1 MKSLDMLNMEVS
13 MAVDHSRSLIWA
25 YWADAAEKSPAQQLR
40 GWGRFWIVFTETY
53 RRAGGDTSV
62 DCWRRRRR
70 RRRRCDVT
78 ERRGDDWL
86 SHASRDVSRVPI
98 VSPLA
103 HRRCLSPASRFLD
116 VKTGSSRSPKKVFFL
131 NCFFK
136 FSQRQGHSMCSEND
150 HEICSDRTNWPL
162 DEKCTRLV
170 GGRPCFSMVT
180 AYFICQ
186 IRVRGNKVDITI
198 SERYHSPEKMTDEGD
213 IRKERRRTGPVGRPY
228 WCATFW
234 FVLLFFLLCV
244 FIFDFRRF
252 SHRICIGDLLDENT
266 RPFSYW
272 ALRLARDG
280 VAFFF

>member
-1 MKSLDMLNMEVS
+1 MRLKSRPLSSFVAEVGFELCS
-13 MAVDHSRSLIWA
+13 QKPIGAPAVTRASIVGGGGGGGGGAVTSPSAGAMIGWVTRHVTCRGSRSCRHWRIG
-25 YWADAAEKSPAQQLR
+25 DA
-40 GWGRFWIVFTETY
+40 Y
-53 RRAGGDTSV
+53 RRLRDFSTWKLGQVG
-62 DCWRRRRR
+62 RRK
-70 RRRRCDVT
+70 
-78 ERRGDDWL
+78 
-86 SHASRDVSRVPI
+86 
-98 VSPLA
+98 
-103 HRRCLSPASRFLD
+103 RF
-116 VKTGSSRSPKKVFFL
+116 FFL

-234 FVLLFFLLCV
+234 FVLLFFYCAFLFLTFV
-244 FIFDFRRF
+244 A
-252 SHRICIGDLLDENT
+252 SRIGFALEICWTKIPVRSLIELSGSLGMAS
-266 RPFSYW
+266 PF
-272 ALRLARDG
+272 
-280 VAFFF
+280 F